1 MPGRQVRNKLDVCRG
16 HTKLCVKIRGSVDD
30 RRHDR
35 AVGLS
40 GEEVHSIAHHIG
52 NGADLAFG
60 RALLGL
66 LGKRARIA
74 NAPYAQQIEHAA
86 VDGLGEIEEG
96 GARPWN
102 GVREYAFRTAV
113 GSARDNRCAG
123 DEIGVRHLE
132 LPGHVRAGRNT

>member
-1 MPGRQVRNKLDVCRG
+1 MAVTFLAEPLVYVVGGAQYLNTVETANLFGRQFTFTG
-16 HTKLCVKIRGSVDD
+16 
-30 RRHDR
+30 
-35 AVGLS
+35 
-40 GEEVHSIAHHIG
+40 
-52 NGADLAFG
+52 GADLAFG

-123 DEIGVRHLE
+123 DEIGVRHLC
-132 LPGHVRAGRNT
+132 LLYTSPSPRD